1 MKITKI
7 SARKLFGV
15 FDHDI
20 PFNDSGITIVI
31 GENGLGKT
39 VILEATNAF
48 FTENF
53 LFFRDLEF
61 HQLFFYFEGD
71 ESWEVTKAQS
81 REKLTISV
89 TRHFANKK
97 TKTKQEKL
105 AEINFEGQSAE
116 EHREYIRHRQMM
128 IMNAARIDQRSLD
141 YYRARDV
148 FLPADL
154 YDEDYQMQHLH
165 RRNSRPDW
173 YVAARKKISIRLIE
187 TQRIITAKE
196 RGGEAYINRVT
207 KSASEL
213 AETIAEIDKT
223 ASQVATEL
231 DATYPNRLVAKLQRR
246 TIDPVEE
253 LNDALS
259 KLDAQRKQLSSM
271 GLLEGSQDA
280 YISRIEE
287 DQKDLVS
294 ALKLYV
300 DDSHK
305 KLAPYDQIS
314 SKVEL
319 FKNIIN
325 KRFKHKTLEVDKR
338 TGFVFRS
345 TTKRDERGNFQE
357 IPTMK
362 LSSGEQNELILFY
375 ELIFKSAQGD
385 MIFIDEPEVSLHISW
400 QNKFIDDL
408 KEITSINRVSIVI
421 ATHSPD
427 IINEN
432 WDLKVEL
439 KGVE

>member
-7 SARKLFGV
+7 SVRKLFGV

-61 HQLFFYFEGD
+61 HQLLFYFEGD
-71 ESWEVTKAQS
+71 ESWEITKTQS
-81 REKLTISV
+81 RERLTISV
-89 TRHFANKK
+89 TRHYANK
-97 TKTKQEKL
+97 KTKQEKL
-105 AEINFEGQSAE
+105 AEISLEGKSSEQ
-116 EHREYIRHRQMM
+116 HREYLHHRRMM
-128 IMNAARIDQRSLD
+128 MMMDAARLEQRQLD
-141 YYRARDV
+141 YRRTKEMILASE
-148 FLPADL
+148 F
-154 YDEDYQMQHLH
+154 YDEDYYAQSL
-165 RRNSRPDW
+165 RKSNSRPEW
-173 YVAARKKISIRLIE
+173 YITAKKKISIRLIE

-196 RGGEAYINRVT
+196 RGGEAYISRVT

-213 AETIAEIDKT
+213 AETIAEIDKK

-246 TIDPVEE
+246 TVDRAEE
-253 LNDALS
+253 LNEALS
-259 KLDAQRKQLSSM
+259 KLDAQRKQLSAM

-345 TTKRDERGNFQE
+345 TTKRDEKGNFQK

-362 LSSGEQNELILFY
+362 LSSGEQNEIILFY
-375 ELIFKSAQGD
+375 ELIFKANQGD

-408 KEITSINRVSIVI
+408 KEITSINQVSIVI

-439 KGVE
+439 LGIE

>member
-1 MKITKI
+1 MIITKI
-7 SARKLFGV
+7 SVKKLFGV

-20 PFNDSGITIVI
+20 PFNADGITIVI

-61 HQLFFYFEGD
+61 HRLFFYFEDG
-71 ESWEVTKAQS
+71 ESWEVTKHQS
-81 REKLTISV
+81 REKLIINV
-89 TRHFANKK
+89 IRHFPNKT
-97 TKTKQEKL
+97 TKLKHEKL
-105 AEINFEGQSAE
+105 AEISLESQSTDQ
-116 EHREYIRHRQMM
+116 HREYLQHRRLMM
-128 IMNAARIDQRSLD
+128 MDAVRIDPRYLD
-141 YYRARDV
+141 YRRREIISASE
-148 FLPADL
+148 L
-154 YDEDYQMQHLH
+154 YDEEFAVQFLGRKD
-165 RRNSRPDW
+165 SRPDW
-173 YVAARKKISIRLIE
+173 YVAARRKISIRLIE

-231 DATYPNRLVAKLQRR
+231 DATYPNRLVAKLQKR
-246 TIDPVEE
+246 TVDPVED
-253 LNDALS
+253 LNEALS

-287 DQKDLVS
+287 DQKELVS

-314 SKVEL
+314 LKVEL

-325 KRFKHKTLEVDKR
+325 KRFKHKILEVDKR
-338 TGFVFRS
+338 SGFVFRS
-345 TTKRDERGNFQE
+345 TAKRDERGNFQK

-375 ELIFKSAQGD
+375 ELIFKSNQGD